1 MGDGNGNISIAA
13 MDKGI
18 WMVQHR
24 ENDVQ
29 KTIEEWQK
37 NKKTAHALPDNLENY
52 LISFVPYGSNTRT
65 WTSCTS
71 KGINYSNKN
80 AAGEYTKY
88 DFNEAS
94 DLTQKTTSKVQSSPG
109 AGMTYRKIDGVD
121 YLFMVQ
127 HTGDIAQLK
136 VTWSGN
142 TPTVTHYKTYPSV
155 GTKTTI
161 SETSRTTGT
170 ITTMCFDYAGNLIT
184 TAGATYFGHNQD
196 LIVYTMPYP
205 NRVNAQEIQAPNSCV
220 FIPERLS
227 QEGMNQDD
235 VEPVVD
241 PYIISPKNCTLDFY
255 RPLQTGSFNSI
266 CLPFSL
272 SSLSGT
278 PYEGAQVMR
287 FDKARL
293 EEVGGEQH
301 LYFDF
306 VSVTSI
312 EAGVPYLIQP
322 KADVSDVVQF
332 GSVRFTKTQAN
343 TINTGDY
350 ADFIGTFPQVNMDE
364 PTAYPRFM
372 VVSENCLAE
381 IDGGTFRGFR
391 SYFQMKKDITNTI
404 SLLNFKKPTTT
415 DTEMVVDGK
424 TVDVEK
430 LMREGRV
437 YIRVG
442 ETLYTITG
450 EVVGDRQ

>member
-1 MGDGNGNISIAA
+1 
-13 MDKGI
+13 
-18 WMVQHR
+18 
-24 ENDVQ
+24 
-29 KTIEEWQK
+29 
-37 NKKTAHALPDNLENY
+37 
-52 LISFVPYGSNTRT
+52 
-65 WTSCTS
+65 
-71 KGINYSNKN
+71 
-80 AAGEYTKY
+80 
-88 DFNEAS
+88 
-94 DLTQKTTSKVQSSPG
+94 
-109 AGMTYRKIDGVD
+109 
-121 YLFMVQ
+121 
-127 HTGDIAQLK
+127 
-136 VTWSGN
+136 
-142 TPTVTHYKTYPSV
+142 
-155 GTKTTI
+155 
-161 SETSRTTGT
+161 
-170 ITTMCFDYAGNLIT
+170 
-184 TAGATYFGHNQD
+184 
-196 LIVYTMPYP
+196 
-205 NRVNAQEIQAPNSCV
+205 
-220 FIPERLS
+220 
-227 QEGMNQDD
+227 
-235 VEPVVD
+235 
-241 PYIISPKNCTLDFY
+241 
-255 RPLQTGSFNSI
+255 
-266 CLPFSL
+266 
-272 SSLSGT
+272 
-278 PYEGAQVMR
+278 MR

-306 VSVTSI
+306 VPVTSI

-372 VVSENCLAE
+372 VVAENRLAE